1 MSINNK
7 HDKIFVLAR
16 DSRSKPYL
24 RFKIRKE
31 KIGLCLW
38 GNLNKECCFTEEDIR
53 KYDIGKYLESQ
64 QIKDVSLME
73 ICEENYDE
81 NLKEP
86 RMNLLSNDFETIC
99 AFMIQVKTG
108 QEPSIIKRVQAE
120 QKDKT
125 DENTVK
131 TNDET
136 EKTELLNDDSSESA
150 TVDTM
155 ALLAMMDDFNQNAG
169 GYTTNLQEKQTSV
182 YRSVTDIFHYYALA
196 KVPVPDEIMI
206 ELTQLL
212 QELLKS
218 RTNTEKELNRIELIR
233 KRMMNPLYHQGEE
246 TAEVFYEPLVF
257 KELFEDGK
265 PVSNPKEALKLG
277 KEWDHVLHS

>member
-1 MSINNK
+1 MSINDK

-64 QIKDVSLME
+64 QIKDISLME
-73 ICEENYDE
+73 ICEENYGE

-108 QEPSIIKRVQAE
+108 QEPSIIKRINAE
-120 QKDKT
+120 SKVHT
-125 DENTVK
+125 DESAVK

-136 EKTELLNDDSSESA
+136 EKTNILKDSSESA
-150 TVDTM
+150 SVDTV
-155 ALLAMMDDFNQNAG
+155 ALLAMMNDFNQNAG
-169 GYTTNLQEKQTSV
+169 DYTTNLQEKQTNV
-182 YRSVTDIFHYYALA
+182 YRSITDIFHYYALA

-218 RTNTEKELNRIELIR
+218 RSDIEKELNRIELIR
-233 KRMMNPLYHQGEE
+233 RRMMNPNYHQGEE
-246 TAEVFYEPLVF
+246 TAEVLYEPLVF
-257 KELFEDGK
+257 KELFKDGK

>member
-7 HDKIFVLAR
+7 HDKMFVLAR

-73 ICEENYDE
+73 ICEEDYGE

-86 RMNLLSNDFETIC
+86 RMNLLSNNFETIC
-99 AFMIQVKTG
+99 AFMTQIKTG

-125 DENTVK
+125 DDNAVK

-136 EKTELLNDDSSESA
+136 EKANILKDSSESA
-150 TVDTM
+150 TVDTI

-169 GYTTNLQEKQTSV
+169 GYTTNLQEKQTNV

-257 KELFEDGK
+257 KGLFAEGK
-265 PVSNPKEALKLG
+265 PVPSPKEALKLG